1 MNETASFGEWLKRR
15 RSALLLSREELAQ
28 QVGCAIVTLRK
39 IEADERRPSQQIAE
53 RLATLLELAD
63 AERIIFVKVARAELP
78 LDRLPPARPHERT
91 STAPPAPTVQSVP
104 ALPSG
109 TVTFLFTDI
118 QGSTKLWE
126 QHPQAMRGALAR
138 HEAILRQAIES
149 RGGVV
154 FKTIGDA
161 VCAAFSSAPQALA
174 AVLAAQR
181 ALQAEAWGAAG
192 VLRVSMAL
200 HSGSAEARDGDYLGL
215 PLNRVARLLAA
226 GHGGQILLSL
236 ATQELVR
243 DQLPDDTVLRDLGA
257 HRLKDLARPEPIFQL
272 IAPNLPAI
280 FPALNSLDAR
290 HTNLPAPP
298 TALIGRET
306 ELAQIADR
314 LEQRDCRLLTL
325 VGPGGIGK
333 TRLALQAAI
342 NLHGSFPD
350 GVYFVPL
357 AALNSAALLVP
368 AIAGALDSTVHG
380 PADPRAQLL
389 AYLREKDLL
398 LVLDNFEHLLAG
410 ADVLSDL
417 VEAAPGVL
425 LLATSREPLHLRAE
439 WLLDIQGLPVPER
452 ADDSGVEQSS
462 AVRLFVQTANRMQAD
477 FALSPENIPSV
488 VRICQLVAGM
498 PLAIELAAAWVRARS
513 CREIAQELEQSLESL
528 TTTMHDVPARHRSM
542 RAVFDHSWRLLSD
555 AEQGVLRRL
564 SVFRGGM
571 QADAAARVAGATP
584 LLLAALVDKSLLHH
598 NGAGRYELH
607 ELVRQYAGEQLEQ
620 AGEAERTRDTHAAD
634 FLALAQAAEPG
645 LDGPARA
652 IWLGRLEQE
661 HNNLRAALAWSQAA
675 GRAEL
680 GLQLV
685 CALRMFWC
693 EHGHL
698 QEGWTWLEAALAPS
712 SVDVPRSLRAAA
724 LNSAAIVSSALGEY
738 ARAQELAEQSLALFR
753 EEGITAGVAWAL
765 TSLTELAMVQDNNAH
780 ACMLAEA
787 SLALNQELHDQWSIA
802 NSLGYLGQIAHR
814 QGDDVRAA
822 ALFDDSLTRFREL
835 EDTAGIAS
843 ILCLVGEMIHCQ
855 GDNLRAA
862 PLLEE
867 SLALFRELE
876 NKGEIPWALGHL
888 ARVVHSQGDDRR
900 AIGLFQECLE
910 LSREQGDK
918 PGIAGCLEGLA
929 GIAALRGQPIRA
941 THLFGAGVR
950 LRETIGGQFH
960 RRPIDGAEYERTLGS
975 TRTQLDTATFAAAWA
990 QGRALT
996 LEQAIA
1002 EALM

>member
-28 QVGCAIVTLRK
+28 QVGCTIVTLRK

-78 LDRLPPARPHERT
+78 LDRLPPARPHERA

-192 VLRVSMAL
+192 VLRVRMAL

-243 DQLPDDTVLRDLGA
+243 DQLPDDTVLRDLGT
-257 HRLKDLARPEPIFQL
+257 HRLKDLAGPEPIFQL

-333 TRLALQAAI
+333 TRLAL
-342 NLHGSFPD
+342 
-350 GVYFVPL
+350 
-357 AALNSAALLVP
+357 
-368 AIAGALDSTVHG
+368 VHG

-693 EHGHL
+693 EHRWVSTHGH
-698 QEGWTWLEAALAPS
+698 
-712 SVDVPRSLRAAA
+712 RSWPNRAWH
-724 LNSAAIVSSALGEY
+724 SSAK
-738 ARAQELAEQSLALFR
+738 
-753 EEGITAGVAWAL
+753 
-765 TSLTELAMVQDNNAH
+765 
-780 ACMLAEA
+780 
-787 SLALNQELHDQWSIA
+787 
-802 NSLGYLGQIAHR
+802 
-814 QGDDVRAA
+814 
-822 ALFDDSLTRFREL
+822 
-835 EDTAGIAS
+835 
-843 ILCLVGEMIHCQ
+843 
-855 GDNLRAA
+855 
-862 PLLEE
+862 
-867 SLALFRELE
+867 
-876 NKGEIPWALGHL
+876 KG
-888 ARVVHSQGDDRR
+888 SRR
-900 AIGLFQECLE
+900 A
-910 LSREQGDK
+910 S
-918 PGIAGCLEGLA
+918 PGRSQVSQSWRWCKITMRMPACWLK
-929 GIAALRGQPIRA
+929 RVW
-941 THLFGAGVR
+941 H
-950 LRETIGGQFH
+950 
-960 RRPIDGAEYERTLGS
+960 
-975 TRTQLDTATFAAAWA
+975 
-990 QGRALT
+990 
-996 LEQAIA
+996 
-1002 EALM
+1002 